1 MMKFLA
7 LLAAARIIS
16 GEAPGCPVE
25 AKIAVANVMQNRAA
39 AGITGGWY
47 GDRQPA
53 AADLAV
59 AWLAEKD
66 ALPQLAGDA
75 LYAIGPGDKARM
87 PWLKDAE
94 ALRSFQCP
102 GTRIEVYEVMKIS
115 P

>member
-1 MMKFLA
+1 MMRLLA

-47 GDRQPA
+47 GDREPA
-53 AADLAV
+53 AADVAV
-59 AWLAEKD
+59 AWLAETGD
-66 ALPQLAGDA
+66 LPNVAGDA

-87 PWLKDAE
+87 PWLKDAA
-94 ALRSFQCP
+94 ALRVFRCP
-102 GTRIEVYEVMKIS
+102 GTRIEVYEVAKIT